1 MILRRYLR
9 VAGGGGGRDFHGLQ
23 DPCPWP
29 VSGWGGG
36 GERRGGRST
45 AQLIRISRIRVL
57 EKIYISRQP
66 KNWFSEFVR
75 IRYDFLYQNFDE

>member
-1 MILRRYLR
+1 MMIVRRYLR

-29 VSGWGGG
+29 VLGWRGGG
-36 GERRGGRST
+36 SRGGRST

-75 IRYDFLYQNFDE
+75 IR